1 MILRTSLILLFLA
14 SAALAETSVT
24 TKQGQTVP
32 VEVLSVAGQIATVSR
47 NNVKTPLKLDQL
59 TAASQAEVIAAAK
72 AKGAYSP
79 FPPLR
84 AQVTVGTKSRNNE
97 RSSYKKDMDISP
109 QLKLSGVSALDSIPA
124 IEAIMLIICQDTKA
138 KFVQHTDRFVV
149 HATET
154 INVPAAADGKVR
166 DIDFEKSSVSFDA
179 WRDASNVGG
188 FTYKYYLFALRDPE
202 TKKLIDFQTNH
213 PQLPTFLLAHP
224 EKKEELI
231 GLEKGKE
238 FPSGF
243 R

>member
-1 MILRTSLILLFLA
+1 MILRASLILLFLA
-14 SAALAETSVT
+14 AAAVAEMSVT

-47 NNVKTPLKLDQL
+47 NNVKTPLKLDLL

-138 KFVQHTDRFVV
+138 KFVQHADRFVV

-154 INVPAAADGKVR
+154 ITVPAAADGKVR

-188 FTYKYYLFALRDPE
+188 LTYKYYLFALRDPE